1 MITFSRLGRWGRLGN
16 QMFEYAALLGIGMR
30 LGYDVAVPG
39 PDRHDLASC
48 FDITARILTGGDR
61 GQLRHVFQEPRIG
74 YSERFWAIEDFTD
87 LRGFF
92 QSPRYFPPRDVVK
105 AEFTF
110 RADLME
116 AAADVMQPWRDE
128 GRVIVGMTVRRSDYQ
143 EHPELYVQLWDTDFY
158 DRALAEF
165 EDLDPIVVVSS
176 DDQVWCRER
185 FAGERFVFADTVSD
199 NAQLALL
206 TLCDHLIVSNSSY
219 AWWSAWLNDGP
230 GRRIAASRWLGEGL
244 ETHRDPLPEGWEALE
259 V

>member
-1 MITFSRLGRWGRLGN
+1 MITFSMLGGWGRLGN

-30 LGYDVAVPG
+30 LGYVVAVPP
-39 PDRHDLASC
+39 PDRHALASC
-48 FDITARILTGGDR
+48 FDITAPTLDGRAR
-61 GQLRHVFQEPRIG
+61 QELRHLFQEPRLG

-87 LRGFF
+87 IRGYF
-92 QSPRYFPPRDVVK
+92 QSPRYFPPRDVVM

-116 AAADVMQPWRDE
+116 AAASVLQPWRDE
-128 GRVIVGMTVRRSDYQ
+128 GSVIVGMSVRRGDYVRM
-143 EHPELYVQLWDTDFY
+143 PKLFVQLWDTDFY

-176 DDQVWCRER
+176 NEPDWCRER
-185 FAGERFVFADTVSD
+185 FAGDRFVFADSISD

-206 TLCDHLIVSNSSY
+206 TQCDHLIVSNSSFS
-219 AWWSAWLNDGP
+219 WWGAWLNDGP
-230 GRRIAASRWLGEGL
+230 GRRIAASRWFGEIL
-244 ETHRDPLPEGWEALE
+244 EPHRDPLPEGWEALE